1 MSIKRNVREILGATS
16 FFVLPFLVI
25 LVLPLFVMNITFG
38 IILIALWLADPG

>member
-16 FFVLPFLVI
+16 SLVLPFLI
-25 LVLPLFVMNITFG
+25 FLVLPLFVMNITFG